1 MSDEARPDWRGL
13 IPKIIAELKLLRR
26 LPGPL
31 DETKVV
37 QTRYLL
43 KGMGGDVPGVA
54 VDRLTL
60 LQERHRDDLEI
71 VAAFAS
77 LGMGVDRG
85 NVLDR
90 LTEFGTRHDVDARTV
105 RRWSDAG
112 IAKLAPM
119 ILSAAPWM
127 DPKIGLRVS
136 VEDST
141 LVCEVQF
148 LTPDGIG
155 MHRPQL
161 LVDGA
166 AVDLF
171 YRRVEMGQPKRPRF
185 CCDPVRVPVGSA
197 DRVELVLRWSGEI
210 MATYIFESLRMG
222 DWRTHCQLRM
232 HYLAVA
238 VYRDGPLLSAGDSIH
253 DLNEPRPVVTEHDG
267 REVGR

>member
-1 MSDEARPDWRGL
+1 MSDEARPDWRRGL
-13 IPKIIAELKLLRR
+13 IPKIIAEPKQLRR

-37 QTRYLL
+37 HQTQYLL
-43 KGMGGDVPGVA
+43 KGLGGDVAGDA

-60 LQERHRDDLEI
+60 LQERHKDDLEI
-71 VAAFAS
+71 VVAFTS

-90 LTEFGTRHDVDARTV
+90 LTEFETRHDVDARTV

-112 IAKLAPM
+112 I
-119 ILSAAPWM
+119 
-127 DPKIGLRVS
+127 
-136 VEDST
+136 
-141 LVCEVQF
+141 
-148 LTPDGIG
+148 G

-166 AVDLF
+166 AIDLF
-171 YRRVEMGQPKRPRF
+171 YRRVEMGLPKKPRF
-185 CCDPVRVPVGSA
+185 CCDPVRVPVDSA
-197 DRVELVLRWSGEI
+197 DRVELVLRWPGEI
-210 MATYIFESLRMG
+210 LATPIFESRRMG

-238 VYRDGPLLSAGDSIH
+238 VYRDGPLLSAGESIH
-253 DLNEPRPVVTEHDG
+253 ELNKPRPVVTEYDG